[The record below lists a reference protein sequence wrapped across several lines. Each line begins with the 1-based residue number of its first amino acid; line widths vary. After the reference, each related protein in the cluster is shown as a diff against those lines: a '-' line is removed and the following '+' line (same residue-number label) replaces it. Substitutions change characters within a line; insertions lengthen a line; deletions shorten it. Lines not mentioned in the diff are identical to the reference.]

1 MAHALEQGANG
12 ETSFA
17 ERKRTAPAWHGLGTV
32 FDTDAEINTAQM
44 LEMAHL
50 NGWNVRLEK
59 VTFPDN
65 YTVAKDAYAV
75 VRNHPY
81 NQNPDVLATVGER
94 YKVVQNEEL
103 FAFGDGIL
111 DGGAQWETAGS
122 IKDGRVVFGSLVVPA
137 EFIIDPNGIADKTV
151 TYLLMHTSHDGST
164 SLQANITPVRVVCQN
179 TLNMALK
186 DTVQSFKVKH
196 TQTISGRM
204 EEARRVLGLTFDH
217 MTHFEELAKN
227 LFETEITNAQFD
239 KLVANL
245 YPAKDDA
252 DKMANTKYQQ
262 KIDTIQNLYRVSS
275 TQDGIRGTKWGA
287 LNALTERVDYFRTA
301 RTGNDES
308 LMANASG
315 LSTSTNAEKARI
327 LSAVMAL

>member
-1 MAHALEQGANG
+1 MAHMLEQGENG

-17 ERKRTAPAWHGLGTV
+17 TRQEPAWHNLGTV
-32 FDTDAEINTAQM
+32 FDKDADINTTQM

-50 NGWNVRLEK
+50 NNWNVRLEK
-59 VTFPDN
+59 VTFPAN
-65 YTVAKDAYAV
+65 YTIAKDSFAV

-81 NQNPDVLATVGER
+81 NGNPDVLATVGER
-94 YKVVQNEEL
+94 YKTVQNEEL
-103 FAFGDGIL
+103 FSFGDGIL

-122 IKDGRVVFGSLVVPA
+122 IKDGRVVFGSLVVPK
-137 EFIIDPNGIADKTV
+137 EFILDPQGVADVTK
-151 TYLLMHTSHDGST
+151 TYLLLHTSHDGST

-196 TQTISGRM
+196 TSTIAGRM

-217 MTHFEELAKN
+217 MTHFEEMAQG
-227 LFETEITNAQFD
+227 LFESEITNAQFD
-239 KLVANL
+239 KLVAQL

-262 KIDTIQNLYRVSS
+262 KIDTIQNLYKVAP

-287 LNALTERVDYFRTA
+287 LNALTERVDYYRTA

>member
-1 MAHALEQGANG
+1 MAHELEQGLNG

-17 ERKRTAPAWHGLGTV
+17 SRQEPAWHGLGTV
-32 FDTDAEINTAQM
+32 FDKDAEISTSKM
-44 LEMAHL
+44 LELAHL
-50 NGWNVRLEK
+50 DNWNVRLEK
-59 VTFPDN
+59 VTYPAG
-65 YTVAKDAYAV
+65 YTSSKDAYSV
-75 VRNHPY
+75 VRTHPY
-81 NQNPDVLATVGER
+81 NSNPDVLATVGER

-103 FAFGDGIL
+103 FSFGDGIL

-122 IKDGRVVFGSLVVPA
+122 IKDGRVVFGSLAVPV
-137 EFIIDPNGIADKTV
+137 EFILDPNGVADKTV

-186 DTVQSFKVKH
+186 DTTQSFKVKH
-196 TQTISGRM
+196 TSTIAGRM
-204 EEARRVLGLTFDH
+204 EEARRVLGLTFNH
-217 MTHFEELAKN
+217 MDKFQELAQN
-227 LFETEITNAQFD
+227 LFESEITNAQFD

-245 YPAKDDA
+245 YPAKDG
-252 DKMANTKYQQ
+252 DKMANTKHQS
-262 KIDTIQNLYRVSS
+262 KIDTIQNLYRVAK

-315 LSTSTNAEKARI
+315 LATSTSAEKARI
-327 LSAVMAL
+327 LQAVMAL

>member
-1 MAHALEQGANG
+1 MAHMLEQGENG

-17 ERKRTAPAWHGLGTV
+17 TRQEPAWHNLGTV
-32 FDTDAEINTAQM
+32 FDKDAEINTTQM

-50 NGWNVRLEK
+50 NNWNVRLEK
-59 VTFPDN
+59 VTFPAN
-65 YTVAKDAYAV
+65 YTVAKDSFAV

-81 NQNPDVLATVGER
+81 NGNPDVLATVGER
-94 YKVVQNEEL
+94 YKTVQNEEL

-122 IKDGRVVFGSLVVPA
+122 IKDGRVVFGSLAVPH
-137 EFIIDPNGIADKTV
+137 EFIIDPQGVADTTK
-151 TYLLMHTSHDGST
+151 TYLLLHTSHDGST

-217 MTHFEELAKN
+217 MTHFEELARN

-245 YPAKDDA
+245 YPAKDDSE
-252 DKMANTKYQQ
+252 KMANTKYQQ
-262 KIDTIQNLYRVSS
+262 KIDTIQNLYRVAK

-287 LNALTERVDYFRTA
+287 LNALTERVDYYRTA
-301 RTGNDES
+301 RTGSDES

-315 LSTSTNAEKARI
+315 LSTSTNAEKSRI